1 LCRRLQK
8 DYQQMW
14 AKPVLIFISTLFF
27 ISTDST
33 KQNIRTMYAKS
44 VESKQ
49 TAQNLLAVL
58 EKQEQSAFVIGYA
71 GATKMVLAK
80 HVFNPFTKLNYF
92 NTGKRML
99 NKAIA
104 KDNNNVE
111 LVFLRY
117 ATQVSA
123 PSILGYNSDIDAD
136 KKQILKG
143 LNNNKLDEAL
153 SKTIISFMIRQE
165 LTPEE
170 KQQLTGLAND
180 RRSNFSRHGR

>member
-1 LCRRLQK
+1 
-8 DYQQMW
+8 
-14 AKPVLIFISTLFF
+14 
-27 ISTDST
+27 
-33 KQNIRTMYAKS
+33 MYAKS

-49 TAQNLLAVL
+49 TALNLLSVL

-71 GATKMVLAK
+71 GATKMIMAK
-80 HVFNPFTKLNYF
+80 HVFNPITKLNYF
-92 NTGKRML
+92 NAGKKML

-123 PSILGYNSDIDAD
+123 PSILGYTSNINTD
-136 KKQILKG
+136 KKKILLG
-143 LNNNKLDEAL
+143 LNNGKVDEQLA
-153 SKTIISFMIRQE
+153 KTIISFMKQQE

-170 KQQLTGLAND
+170 KQQITGLAND
-180 RRSNFSRHGR
+180 RRSNFSR

>member
-1 LCRRLQK
+1 
-8 DYQQMW
+8 MW
-14 AKPVLIFISTLFF
+14 AKPVLLFISTLFF
-27 ISTDST
+27 ISTETS
-33 KQNIRTMYAKS
+33 KQNIRNMYAKS

-71 GATKMVLAK
+71 GATKMIMAK
-80 HVFNPFTKLNYF
+80 HVFNPITKLNYF
-92 NTGKRML
+92 NTGKKML
-99 NKAIA
+99 NKAIL

-123 PSILGYNSDIDAD
+123 PSILGYNSYIEAD

-143 LNNNKLDEAL
+143 LSSHQIDEQLAR
-153 SKTIISFMIRQE
+153 TIISFMKQQD

-170 KQQLTGLAND
+170 EQQLIGLTK
-180 RRSNFSRHGR
+180 